1 MVDRGIVVV
10 AAALC
15 VSPALSD
22 LVYQASVVPR
32 LAQWHSVT
40 IWAWLMV
47 FSPML
52 LAGFVGGA
60 YLANSKRVVVAGML
74 LAAGTQLY
82 DYVAVLN
89 HSPGSAKSWAIEA
102 PLLFWSVGTAST
114 GSV

>member
-1 MVDRGIVVV
+1 MVDRRIVVV
-10 AAALC
+10 AVALC

-22 LVYQASVVPR
+22 LVYQTFVVPR
-32 LAQWHSVT
+32 LAQWHSVP

-47 FSPML
+47 FSP
-52 LAGFVGGA
+52 
-60 YLANSKRVVVAGML
+60 ML

-89 HSPGSAKSWAIEA
+89 HSPGSAKSWAIGA